1 MGNDS
6 QWLVASDWWS
16 LNPSPQPNQGRLM
29 KSHKELNVWKDA
41 IDLAE
46 NIYQLTSKYPKVEMF
61 GISSQ
66 MRSAAVSIPS
76 NIAEGSVRGSRKE
89 YIRFLYIA
97 AGSASELETQLEL
110 SIRTTMGERSQ
121 IVKLQEKKQPSC

>member
-1 MGNDS
+1 
-6 QWLVASDWWS
+6 
-16 LNPSPQPNQGRLM
+16 M

-41 IDLAE
+41 MDLVE

-66 MRSAAVSIPS
+66 MRRAAVSIPS
-76 NIAEGSVRGSRKE
+76 NIAEGSARGSRKE

-97 AGSASELETQLEL
+97 AGSACELETQLEL
-110 SIRTTMGERSQ
+110 SIRTKMGERSQ
-121 IVKLQEKKQPSC
+121 IVKLQDKTTIILKMLRALIRSLKTTNPNN